1 MAKFNRAVGQTL
13 GEVVANAVHASDA
26 ALALQE
32 ALSAAVE
39 DAVVNGYEATV
50 ETNVAFDLDAIVDCS
65 DDGVEYR
72 SIGVD
77 LAEAFGCE
85 LSDDGV
91 PDAVVDVLEKLVG
104 QVKARVRKDLEALN
118 LETKNG
124 EIVVKADALTVLDI
138 LGSVVDTAVADTKM
152 YLRATE
158 RSAIAKHNDEVRE
171 ANARI
176 IQMPKPAEAAPAPT
190 PAAPAPT
197 PAPAAE
203 TAPAPAKKP
212 RKAKAKA
219 KAAEAAPVAPA
230 APSVKHPV
238 DVAEALA
245 VLSDDNATPE
255 AIEAALALLA

>member
-13 GEVVANAVHASDA
+13 GEVVEKASRAVDA

-32 ALSAAVE
+32 ALTAAV
-39 DAVVNGYEATV
+39 DAEVVNEYEAAI
-50 ETNVAFDLDAIVDCS
+50 ETKTSFDLDAIVDCS
-65 DDGVEYR
+65 DEGVEYR

-77 LAEAFGCE
+77 LAAAFGCE

-190 PAAPAPT
+190 PA
-197 PAPAAE
+197 PAAE
-203 TAPAPAKKP
+203 AAPAPAKKP

-219 KAAEAAPVAPA
+219 AEVAPVAPA

-238 DVAEALA
+238 DVSEALA